1 MGVLNEKRCNK
12 MGNKI
17 STEKNESE
25 ADKDK
30 RIYEYAK
37 QLKLQFEKDLTSK
50 SINFKEFSEKMDSIE
65 RFIEYYE
72 TEYK

>member
-1 MGVLNEKRCNK
+1 

-25 ADKDK
+25 EDKDK

-37 QLKLQFEKDLTSK
+37 KLKLQFKKDLTSK
-50 SINFKEFSEKMDSIE
+50 SINFKEFSEKMDLIE

>member
-1 MGVLNEKRCNK
+1 

-17 STEKNESE
+17 SIVKNESE
-25 ADKDK
+25 EDKDK

-37 QLKLQFEKDLTSK
+37 KLKLQFEKDLISK
-50 SINFKEFSEKMDSIE
+50 SINFTEFSEKMDLVE